1 MARGQNFEN
10 ASISELNAAIDVTA
24 EKIRLLRAD
33 KKNMAEVALE
43 VKHLVTLRR
52 LLKEKKESG
61 VEDVETTS
69 NQEAPQKEVTPE
81 AAPAVET
88 KVADVKVTESAPE
101 EAKVEPPVVPAV
113 KENND
118 ESAKKIADLE
128 AQVASITAKLNQ
140 ATVRNGSLQDELT
153 RQVQKY
159 DIEITTSNNMQQRL
173 QNDMK
178 KLAQDK
184 LEFERTLKQVKE
196 AHAEAV
202 VGTEKALKTAQ
213 DDLAKKTQTV
223 DELKA
228 SEAAFH
234 KKIDDLTA
242 QTESTNAKLAQAGKD
257 LEAAQHDAKA
267 SNEKLQVALGEL
279 ERERV
284 KFAEELEAQKKLH
297 TRLLEDARRFSLE
310 RQSSVDE
317 LKASTSEAES
327 LQASLSAAV
336 AAQQSLQESVASL
349 KAELESTQKQLT
361 TATKESE
368 LQKKELTR
376 FAEAQAAWTKEKLT
390 LESHVAAH
398 DETKDKLAELQAHN
412 DELRS
417 SIEEASSTSEA
428 LEAKLAQLHAS
439 QAKLAAEKDE
449 LLHHVTQTEQDKAKL
464 VQIQEENEQLQ
475 RAINDMSKASD
486 NVHGKVDTLK
496 ANLAKLEEEKAAL
509 LHHAATAK
517 SLEAAIAQLTLEN
530 THLRTSLTEKT
541 SAVQTMSQSVQIAE
555 SKLQDTQY
563 LMTTEMLRV
572 ASLEKQLAKAQG
584 DLNAVAAEHKKA
596 LDAKDAEYKKAAKD
610 LQAAQIALND
620 LARTTDKSSTSVAAK
635 ENEIKAAKATVASLR
650 AQLTEAQ
657 AEAAAAQQALKRVET
672 EVKSAAKSD
681 KEDAARLRKE
691 NGKLADIISQ
701 LRKDATGVSNAQG
714 AIQSLESQ
722 RSILIVV
729 LVALIAVLVASKSG
743 LL

>member
-178 KLAQDK
+178 KLVQDK

-530 THLRTSLTEKT
+530 THLRTSLTT

>member
-88 KVADVKVTESAPE
+88 KVVVDVKVTESAPE

-118 ESAKKIADLE
+118 ESVKKIADLE
-128 AQVASITAKLNQ
+128 AEVASITAKLNQ
-140 ATVRNGSLQDELT
+140 ATVRTGSLQDELT

-178 KLAQDK
+178 KLVQDK

-196 AHAEAV
+196 AHVEALA
-202 VGTEKALKTAQ
+202 GSEKALKTAQ

-228 SEAAFH
+228 AEAAFL
-234 KKIDDLTA
+234 KKIDDLKA
-242 QTESTNAKLAQAGKD
+242 QIESTNAKLAQAGKD
-257 LEAAQHDAKA
+257 LEAAQLDAKS
-267 SNEKLQVALGEL
+267 SNEKLQAALGEL

-297 TRLLEDARRFSLE
+297 TRLQEDARRFSLE
-310 RQSSVDE
+310 RQSSVDQ
-317 LKASTSEAES
+317 LKASTAEAES
-327 LQASLSAAV
+327 LQANLSAAV
-336 AAQQSLQESVASL
+336 AAEQSLQESVASL

-368 LQKKELTR
+368 LQKKELAR
-376 FAEAQAAWTKEKLT
+376 FAETQATWTKEMLT

-417 SIEEASSTSEA
+417 SIE
-428 LEAKLAQLHAS
+428 LRRPLKLWRPSWPNYMPLRR
-439 QAKLAAEKDE
+439 
-449 LLHHVTQTEQDKAKL
+449 
-464 VQIQEENEQLQ
+464 NWLQ
-475 RAINDMSKASD
+475 K
-486 NVHGKVDTLK
+486 
-496 ANLAKLEEEKAAL
+496 
-509 LHHAATAK
+509 
-517 SLEAAIAQLTLEN
+517 
-530 THLRTSLTEKT
+530 RTNSCI
-541 SAVQTMSQSVQIAE
+541 M
-555 SKLQDTQY
+555 
-563 LMTTEMLRV
+563 
-572 ASLEKQLAKAQG
+572 
-584 DLNAVAAEHKKA
+584 
-596 LDAKDAEYKKAAKD
+596 
-610 LQAAQIALND
+610 
-620 LARTTDKSSTSVAAK
+620 
-635 ENEIKAAKATVASLR
+635 
-650 AQLTEAQ
+650 
-657 AEAAAAQQALKRVET
+657 
-672 EVKSAAKSD
+672 
-681 KEDAARLRKE
+681 
-691 NGKLADIISQ
+691 
-701 LRKDATGVSNAQG
+701 
-714 AIQSLESQ
+714 
-722 RSILIVV
+722 
-729 LVALIAVLVASKSG
+729 
-743 LL
+743 